1 MAEQQTTAAP
11 TAASA
16 EGPLTK
22 AKRAML
28 PGHAA
33 LTPPQKAA
41 IVIAALGPEAA
52 GPILE
57 TMDEGSLRNFTAA
70 MARMRRVNPDI
81 VRHVI
86 AEFLDAI
93 RLQDDVVRGGINTAR
108 EMLEPHVTDG
118 VLTRLLDDIDSPSAS
133 NVWKKLA
140 KVSDEALAEFLSR
153 EHPQTAAVVLSK
165 LSSEHAGR
173 VLNRFE
179 QDRARE
185 VIVGITRTQSLDVNV
200 IEAIGASVSRDFL
213 ATNQHIAPR
222 RDPAERV
229 GSIMNY
235 IGAEMRDYILEQVEQ
250 NQPDFAEDIR
260 RKMFTFD
267 DIPKRVG
274 SRDVAGIVR
283 ECERDVLLKALRY
296 GSEMGSEAVEF
307 ILSGISQRV
316 AEQLRGEM
324 TEVDKPRKRDGEAA
338 QSGVIAA
345 IRALEGRGELKLTMP
360 EDEA

>member
-1 MAEQQTTAAP
+1 PVPATPRDTG
-11 TAASA
+11 
-16 EGPLTK
+16 GPG
-22 AKRAML
+22 ANGDKRA
-28 PGHAA
+28 PRPPA
-33 LTPPQKAA
+33 LATLSSPEKAA
-41 IVIAALGPEAA
+41 IVIAALGPESS

-57 TMDEGSLRNFTAA
+57 ALDEGSLRNFTAA
-70 MARMRRVNPDI
+70 MARLRRVDPEV

-93 RLQDDVVRGGINTAR
+93 RMQDDVVRGGVGMAR

-118 VLTRLLDDIDSPSAS
+118 LLTRLLDDIDSPSAS

-165 LSSEHAGR
+165 LSSEHAAR

-185 VIVGITRTQSLDVNV
+185 VVMGITRTQSLDVNV

-229 GSIMNY
+229 GAIMNY
-235 IGAEMRDYILEQVEQ
+235 VSADMRDFILEHVEET
-250 NQPDFAEDIR
+250 QPDFAEDIR

-267 DIPKRVG
+267 DIPKRIAT
-274 SRDVAGIVR
+274 RDIAAVVR
-283 ECERDVLLKALRY
+283 ECERDVLLRALRY
-296 GSEMGSEAVEF
+296 GSDNGSEAVPF
-307 ILSGISQRV
+307 ILGAISQRV
-316 AEQLRGEM
+316 ADQLKGEM
-324 TEVDKPRKRDGEAA
+324 TEIDKLRRRDGEAA
-338 QSGVIAA
+338 QAGVIAT
-345 IRALEGRGELKLTMP
+345 IRAIEGRGELKLIMP
-360 EDEA
+360 EEEG